1 MPASVLCIHTVLAR
15 FPLSETVAIIT
26 STRRTTDIY
35 DETCYRARA
44 HVSARDMNELTG
56 AINVADGTVSS
67 AHRWRFTS
75 AIFSV
80 FVIAAAI
87 CFPRVRSAETSTR
100 ARTDPR
106 GAPARQAI
114 LNPDVRIRAM
124 NFSREIPMSFEAN
137 DGQEDLRVKYSSR
150 AQGYRVFLTEDG
162 ATFAF
167 GADTRSPVSFVTMK
181 LKGANRNPR
190 VTGIEKLP
198 GTTNYFLGQDPS
210 RWKRNVANY
219 SKIEYQNVYPGVDL
233 LYYGKDQELEYDF
246 IVHPAARPSD
256 IRISVS
262 SVGGT
267 QTAQIDSNGELTLRA
282 RDREVHLHR
291 PTAYQLGP
299 NSEHSLIEAHYLL
312 SEQSV
317 HSVKQDQ
324 NATIVVGDYDRS
336 KPLVIDPVVT
346 FSTYLGGESFDTAT
360 AVALD
365 TTGNIYLVGWT
376 QSPNFPT
383 LAPLQ
388 PTMHGVDGDA
398 FVTKINAAGSAI
410 LYSTFLGGT
419 LAQAANGVV
428 VDSAGNA
435 YVAGS
440 TTSADFPVTPGAF
453 DTISSTGGAFVSKLD
468 TTGSQLVYSTYLG
481 GAAALAVAVDG
492 SGSVYVTGQSF
503 SPDFPTTPGAFQQ
516 SAMSDQVQAFVT
528 KFNASGSALDYST
541 YLGTGVGG
549 GIAVNALGNAYVAG
563 DALDAAFPTTA
574 GAFQTAYGGPGGNA
588 GDVFVT
594 ELNTSGSAL
603 VYATFLGGSGDDGAG
618 GVAIDGAGNAY
629 VTGQTFSTNFPLQN
643 AFQQTLKGQANGFVS
658 KLNATGSALVY
669 STYLGGNN
677 DDGGSAIAVDP
688 LGNAYVTGLAESTD
702 FPLVGA
708 LQGTFAGGSMD
719 AFLTVMDPNGVPS
732 FSTFLGG
739 SSDDQ
744 GSSITVDSSGHV
756 FVAGRTSSADFP
768 TLHALQPALGF
779 ASNYGC
785 PPADFCPDAFLT
797 RFSVSTP
804 TPPLDFALTLSPASA
819 SIAPGQ
825 PEAFTVTLTPSGGFN
840 QIVSLECSVQPSGPA
855 CSMPPSLA
863 SNGLTSAAATVEV
876 GTIAATPSSSLNI
889 ERNNWTNLKTGW
901 HFTVL
906 PGLCGLLL
914 FVFFAAT
921 RIHRQSLASR
931 IGVFAILLSAVLL
944 PACGGGSGGTG
955 GGGTSGGGGSPGTG
969 PGTYTITI
977 TGTSAGLSHAATFT
991 LLVN

>member
-1 MPASVLCIHTVLAR
+1 
-15 FPLSETVAIIT
+15 
-26 STRRTTDIY
+26 
-35 DETCYRARA
+35 
-44 HVSARDMNELTG
+44 
-56 AINVADGTVSS
+56 
-67 AHRWRFTS
+67 
-75 AIFSV
+75 
-80 FVIAAAI
+80 
-87 CFPRVRSAETSTR
+87 
-100 ARTDPR
+100 
-106 GAPARQAI
+106 
-114 LNPDVRIRAM
+114 
-124 NFSREIPMSFEAN
+124 
-137 DGQEDLRVKYSSR
+137 
-150 AQGYRVFLTEDG
+150 
-162 ATFAF
+162 
-167 GADTRSPVSFVTMK
+167 
-181 LKGANRNPR
+181 
-190 VTGIEKLP
+190 
-198 GTTNYFLGQDPS
+198 
-210 RWKRNVANY
+210 
-219 SKIEYQNVYPGVDL
+219 
-233 LYYGKDQELEYDF
+233 
-246 IVHPAARPSD
+246 
-256 IRISVS
+256 
-262 SVGGT
+262 
-267 QTAQIDSNGELTLRA
+267 
-282 RDREVHLHR
+282 
-291 PTAYQLGP
+291 
-299 NSEHSLIEAHYLL
+299 
-312 SEQSV
+312 
-317 HSVKQDQ
+317 
-324 NATIVVGDYDRS
+324 
-336 KPLVIDPVVT
+336 
-346 FSTYLGGESFDTAT
+346 
-360 AVALD
+360 
-365 TTGNIYLVGWT
+365 
-376 QSPNFPT
+376 
-383 LAPLQ
+383 
-388 PTMHGVDGDA
+388 
-398 FVTKINAAGSAI
+398 
-410 LYSTFLGGT
+410 
-419 LAQAANGVV
+419 
-428 VDSAGNA
+428 
-435 YVAGS
+435 
-440 TTSADFPVTPGAF
+440 
-453 DTISSTGGAFVSKLD
+453 
-468 TTGSQLVYSTYLG
+468 
-481 GAAALAVAVDG
+481 VDG

-629 VTGQTFSTNFPLQN
+629 VTGQTFSTNFPLRN

-744 GSSITVDSSGHV
+744 GSSITVDSSGNV

-855 CSMPPSLA
+855 CSMPP
-863 SNGLTSAAATVEV
+863 
-876 GTIAATPSSSLNI
+876 
-889 ERNNWTNLKTGW
+889 
-901 HFTVL
+901 
-906 PGLCGLLL
+906 
-914 FVFFAAT
+914 
-921 RIHRQSLASR
+921 
-931 IGVFAILLSAVLL
+931 
-944 PACGGGSGGTG
+944 
-955 GGGTSGGGGSPGTG
+955 
-969 PGTYTITI
+969 
-977 TGTSAGLSHAATFT
+977 
-991 LLVN
+991 

>member
-1 MPASVLCIHTVLAR
+1 M
-15 FPLSETVAIIT
+15 
-26 STRRTTDIY
+26 
-35 DETCYRARA
+35 
-44 HVSARDMNELTG
+44 LTG
-56 AINVADGTVSS
+56 ANNVADCTISS
-67 AHRWRFTS
+67 AHRWRSTS

-80 FVIAAAI
+80 FVIAAVI
-87 CFPRVRSAETSTR
+87 CFPRAGSTQTSTR
-100 ARTDPR
+100 ARTDPS

-124 NFSREIPMSFEAN
+124 NFYREIPMSFEAN

-167 GADTRSPVSFVTMK
+167 GADTQSQVSSVTMK

-198 GTTNYFLGQDPS
+198 GTTNYFRGQDPS

-219 SKIEYQNVYPGVDL
+219 SKIEFQNVYPGVDL

-256 IRISVS
+256 IKISVS
-262 SVGGT
+262 NIGGA
-267 QTAQIDSNGELTLRA
+267 QAAQIDSNGELTLRA
-282 RDREVHLHR
+282 RDREVYLHR

-299 NSEHSLIEAHYLL
+299 NGEHSLIEAHYLV
-312 SEQSV
+312 SKQSQ

-324 NATIVVGDYDRS
+324 DATIVVGDYDRS

-376 QSPNFPT
+376 MSPNFPT

-428 VDSAGNA
+428 VDTAGNA

-440 TTSADFPVTPGAF
+440 TSSADFPVTPGAF
-453 DTISSTGGAFVSKLD
+453 DTTSSTGGAFISKLD
-468 TTGSQLVYSTYLG
+468 TTGSQLIYSTYLG
-481 GAAALAVAVDG
+481 GTAALAVAVDS
-492 SGSVYVTGQSF
+492 SGSVYVTGQASLTG
-503 SPDFPTTPGAFQQ
+503 FPTTPGAFQQ
-516 SAMSDQVQAFVT
+516 SPVGGQIQVFVT

-541 YLGTGVGG
+541 YLGTGTGV
-549 GIAVNALGNAYVAG
+549 GIAVNASGNAYVSGGAE
-563 DALDAAFPTTA
+563 DATFPTTA
-574 GAFQTAYGGPGGNA
+574 GAFQTTFAGPGGDT
-588 GDVFVT
+588 GDAFIT
-594 ELNTSGSAL
+594 ELNSSGSAL
-603 VYATFLGGSGDDGAG
+603 VYSTFLGGSGDDGAG
-618 GVAIDGAGNAY
+618 GLAIDGAGNAY

-658 KLNATGSALVY
+658 KLNATGSALLY
-669 STYLGGNN
+669 STYLGGNY
-677 DDGGSAIAVDP
+677 DDAGQAIAVDP
-688 LGNAYVTGLAESTD
+688 AGNAYVTGFAESTD

-744 GSSITVDSSGHV
+744 GSAITVDSSGNV
-756 FVAGRTSSADFP
+756 FVAGRTSSPDFP

-779 ASNYGC
+779 ASNYEC
-785 PPADFCPDAFLT
+785 PPAGFCADAFLT

-804 TPPLDFALTLSPASA
+804 TPPIDFALTLSPATA

-825 PEAFTVTLTPSGGFN
+825 PETFTVTLIPSGGFN
-840 QIVSLECSVQPSGPA
+840 QIVSLGCSVQPSGPT
-855 CSMPPSLA
+855 CSMPPALA
-863 SNGLTSAAATVEV
+863 SNGLTSAAATVDV
-876 GTIAATPSSSLNI
+876 GTIAATPSSSLNV

-901 HFTVL
+901 RFTL
-906 PGLCGLLL
+906 LLGFYGLLL
-914 FVFFAAT
+914 FVFVAT
-921 RIHRQSLASR
+921 TRVDLRSMGSR
-931 IGVFAILLSAVLL
+931 IGVFAILLLVVSL

-955 GGGTSGGGGSPGTG
+955 GGGSSGGGAGTQ
-969 PGTYTITI
+969 PGTYTITV

-991 LLVN
+991 LIVN